1 MQRNGLI
8 FRLLGVFLL
17 LLSFHPGDISASTI
31 EPPREFQEP
40 PICRGESPRLDDE
53 DDEDFGDEP
62 DDGSIPSAPFWT
74 VSAKGRLDIERIHIG
89 PVPVGNSV
97 EFRCQASG
105 HPLPS
110 ITWLKNG
117 KRITEPDV
125 LSRMRL
131 RPEHWYIV
139 IRNITHSD
147 RGNYTCLVRN
157 RYGVLCHTYY
167 LSTEDAHPR
176 LTLEEGL
183 PANQTV
189 VVGSDAEFTCKAYS
203 TRLLF
208 MQWLKHNEVNGSKFG
223 PDGYPY
229 ITILK
234 TTNKTFDVLH
244 LHNVTAEDAGEYSCY
259 AGEKTNFAFRSAWL
273 TVLPKE
279 PLVQS
284 DTEDLASGF
293 NVLRDLLDRRLLSLE
308 RRLSELEKHVFGA
321 KNRHN

>member
-1 MQRNGLI
+1 MRRNGLI
-8 FRLLGVFLL
+8 FRLLGIFHL
-17 LLSFHPGDISASTI
+17 LLSFHSGDISATTI

-40 PICRGESPRLDDE
+40 PICRGESPQLDDE

-74 VSAKGRLDIERIHIG
+74 VPAKGGLDIERIHIG
-89 PVPVGNSV
+89 PVPVGKSAT
-97 EFRCQASG
+97 FRCQASG

-125 LSRMRL
+125 LSRMIL
-131 RPEHWYIV
+131 RPEHWYMV
-139 IRNITHSD
+139 ILNVAHSD
-147 RGNYTCLVRN
+147 GGNYTCLVRN

-167 LSTEDAHPR
+167 LSTGDAIPR

-208 MQWLKHNEVNGSKFG
+208 MQWLKPKEVNGSKFG

-259 AGEKTNFAFRSAWL
+259 AGEKTSFAFRSAWL

-293 NVLRDLLDRRLLSLE
+293 NMLRDLLDKRLLSLE
-308 RRLSELEKHVFGA
+308 RRLSELEKHVFSA